1 MHKKEQETP
10 AVKVEEKKPSRLA
23 VSLVQRLI
31 LAVVLGLIVTAL
43 SAFIPIR
50 IENAAALN
58 NLRFGFP
65 FPFVL
70 QRYYGVLYEDCFP
83 GSAPPQFHADACY
96 TTLSAGNFFL
106 SAGINAAV
114 IAAVLIGIFLLRR
127 RIHTAKEPLPEI

>member
-1 MHKKEQETP
+1 MHRKDQETP
-10 AVKVEEKKPSRLA
+10 AVKTEEKKPSRLA

-31 LAVVLGLIVTAL
+31 LAVILGLIVTVL
-43 SAFIPIR
+43 SAFMPIR

-70 QRYYGVLYEDCFP
+70 QRYYGVLYEDWFP
-83 GSAPPQFHADACY
+83 GYAPPQFHADACY

-114 IAAVLIGIFLLRR
+114 IAVILIGIFFLRR
-127 RIHTAKEPLPEI
+127 KLRTAKEPRSEI